1 MRVPSLPVA
10 LLSVPAVLAA
20 SYGIYRLMERHP
32 SSLGIGKESVPTVTH
47 VAESQHHEPEGRKH
61 SRSEA
66 AERLSGSKSGSKNAQ
81 KRKDDADPY
90 ESLAPAKE
98 PGGARERLAEI
109 RRAVTSHGSMQKDG
123 ICSSFELFGAGPQ
136 TETPTSHDWQKA
148 MSLFHES
155 KEGLLAWTLENRW
168 RIPDRAWVLM
178 ESRVREV
185 RLQRPPTSEEPDLA
199 YRGVG
204 VLTEDPEGKPLIR
217 LGAGFIRLVSQSPTR
232 AKFEITRL
240 IAQTWAPCELEK
252 AKVEQPW
259 PLLLSCLGLAAD
271 PECSP
276 GTYSEAG
283 WAVSSVIAA
292 KISPPGCELPAL
304 IEPDQLAC
312 ANKLP
317 LPLTVS
323 LDRETRE
330 ARR

>member
-20 SYGIYRLMERHP
+20 SYGIYRFTERHP
-32 SSLGIGKESVPTVTH
+32 SSLGIVKESIPAVAH
-47 VAESQHHEPEGRKH
+47 VADRQPPEQEGRKH
-61 SRSEA
+61 SRPEIG
-66 AERLSGSKSGSKNAQ
+66 ERRKGP
-81 KRKDDADPY
+81 KREDAADPY

-98 PGGARERLAEI
+98 PSGARERLAEI

-136 TETPTSHDWQKA
+136 TETPTSRDWQKA
-148 MSLFHES
+148 MSLFHAS

-168 RIPDRAWVLM
+168 RIPDRAWALM
-178 ESRVREV
+178 ESRVREM

-217 LGAGFIRLVSQSPTR
+217 LGAGFIRLVSESPTR

-240 IAQTWAPCELEK
+240 IAQAWAPCELEK
-252 AKVEQPW
+252 SKVEQPW
-259 PLLLSCLGLAAD
+259 PLLLSCLGLPAD
-271 PECSP
+271 PECGA

-292 KISPPGCELPAL
+292 KVSPPGCELPAL

-312 ANKLP
+312 ASKLP

-323 LDRETRE
+323 LDREIRE